1 MHLEGKTRHF
11 CLNVWNSDAS
21 QSCRRCWAQFLW
33 YSGLLWP
40 HGNQR
45 SQTFDWWSIRLCRT
59 HVRVNMPCPPPLS
72 VFLVELIAHGAS
84 LRRIPSLPGTARP
97 FWREMPAAVNCTQVV
112 RGLGEACAHLCL
124 FACDSIHLCHSVHYK
139 VVAHWSV
146 FKCKTSA

>member
-1 MHLEGKTRHF
+1 MHLEGKLATF
-11 CLNVWNSDAS
+11 VWTYGTLAPANPAVGVELSSCDTAASCGLSDIWLVKHPSVQDACES
-21 QSCRRCWAQFLW
+21 KHALS
-33 YSGLLWP
+33 
-40 HGNQR
+40 
-45 SQTFDWWSIRLCRT
+45 
-59 HVRVNMPCPPPLS
+59 PPLS

-112 RGLGEACAHLCL
+112 RGLGEACAQLCL